1 MFKDLKEGTNK
12 PIKIANENK
21 NKQGNDITKIVQDRK
36 VEIE

>member
-1 MFKDLKEGTNK
+1 MFKDLKEDTNK
-12 PIKIANENK
+12 TMKIAYK